1 MHPPNPCSGV
11 PSKNVKLCLE
21 IKRLGKTKPTTV
33 EVAGISP
40 SRWKGDSQLYE
51 LQLLL
56 KRLALK
62 LHLIPAHRMNLRQRT
77 STEVRRILGLESRIG
92 GVFLSRYSLLEYGIN
107 MELRTLFL
115 Y

>member
-11 PSKNVKLCLE
+11 PSKNVKLCVE
-21 IKRLGKTKPTTV
+21 IKRLGKQNKTKPVTV

-40 SRWKGDSQLYE
+40 SRWKGDLSLYQ

-62 LHLIPAHRMNLRQRT
+62 LCLIPAHRTNLWQHT
-77 STEVRRILGLESRIG
+77 STELRRTLGLESRSG
-92 GVFLSRYSLLEYGIN
+92 GVLLTSYS
-107 MELRTLFL
+107 
-115 Y
+115 